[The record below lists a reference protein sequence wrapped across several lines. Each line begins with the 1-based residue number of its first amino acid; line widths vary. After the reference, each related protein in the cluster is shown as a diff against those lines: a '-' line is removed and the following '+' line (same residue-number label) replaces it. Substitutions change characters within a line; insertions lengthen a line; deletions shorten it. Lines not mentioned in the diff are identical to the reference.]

1 MTDESLDTLM
11 QRKMEEMMKES
22 ALDKRLKTLVEHIRK
37 TKEFRNFWTIRS
49 QVQNN
54 PAVWGLIKSFEIQK
68 RKLAGPKVHPREIQ
82 RLQILAEQIA
92 RNMDALA
99 YYKSLKELGKI
110 FRSIHLK
117 ISDKIGFRFAV
128 RLG

>member
-22 ALDKRLKTLVEHIRK
+22 ALDKRLKALVEQIRK
-37 TKEFRNFWTIRS
+37 TEEFRNFWAIRS

-68 RKLAGPKVHPREIQ
+68 KKLAAPKVHPVEIQ
-82 RLQILAEQIA
+82 RLQILAQQIA

-99 YYKSLKELGKI
+99 YYKCLKELSKI
-110 FRSIHLK
+110 FRSIHLR
-117 ISDKIGFRFAV
+117 ISDKIGFRFAT
-128 RLG
+128 RLA